1 MFGAEVSRVSGEPAP
16 IPAYLTDKRLKI
28 RISKLPERVRERLYR
43 KGYVGLMVGNTLT
56 WTNYDLDKPFI
67 RVSLNPVLRGLIER
81 AEGGARKIEVKI
93 LYNKHYWAI
102 KYGKDEGLRDRRKH
116 PILHRERQG
125 TTTRIYKDFKGT
137 NTAKRTNY
145 APTNIRVLEKEVG
158 VVKKEKS
165 KLKHLLDLE
174 HENMP
179 IQLDLWGNEIIFR
192 GKGQTTLYGYPR
204 PEA

>member
-56 WTNYDLDKPFI
+56 WTNYDMDKPFI
-67 RVSLNPVLRGLIER
+67 RISLNPVLRGLIQR
-81 AEGGARKIEVKI
+81 AEGGGRKIEVRI
-93 LYNKHYWAI
+93 LYNKYYWAI
-102 KYGKDEGLRDRRKH
+102 KYEKDLEIDGNILFFIESTKELLPGYIKTSKGL
-116 PILHRERQG
+116 ILPRE
-125 TTTRIYKDFKGT
+125 IY
-137 NTAKRTNY
+137 Y
-145 APTNIRVLEKEVG
+145 ALTNIKGLEKEIG

-165 KLKHLLDLE
+165 KLRHILGIE
-174 HENMP
+174 HGNIP
-179 IQLDLWGNEIIFR
+179 IQLDLWGNEVVFR

-204 PEA
+204 YKT